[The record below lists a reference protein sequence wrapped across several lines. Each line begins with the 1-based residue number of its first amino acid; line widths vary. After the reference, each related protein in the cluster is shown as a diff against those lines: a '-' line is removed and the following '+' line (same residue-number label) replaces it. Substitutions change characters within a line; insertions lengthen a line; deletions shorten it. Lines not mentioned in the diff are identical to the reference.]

1 MSPPADAS
9 KYQKSKAMVQN
20 RAIFEQLNEYMK
32 SEYAGFRKLVSML
45 DKETYGDLR
54 SVSDFHKE
62 VSSKS
67 DLFKLFDRL
76 ETLYMNRAFPDILSN
91 PQGNYA
97 LHSQVEIG

>member
-1 MSPPADAS
+1 
-9 KYQKSKAMVQN
+9 MVQN

-76 ETLYMNRAFPDILSN
+76 ETLYMNRALPDILCLIRKET
-91 PQGNYA
+91 A
-97 LHSQVEIG
+97 LYTLK